1 MTIQQRYKK
10 STWTKMEVRLRAAAA
25 PRTRPARDARATS
38 RSRAR
43 ARGTRSRTH
52 HRPPIAHRT
61 AQHTAPCIQHLAQ
74 QHTFCTLQHP
84 LPAFGWRHPAS
95 AGEIQNDTK
104 GCARAH
110 RITGQQ
116 RPQFEHEAQHESTC
130 ARSGPSC
137 APKARRAPRAGA
149 SAPTRRRLGQPR
161 PRLRPQHALRAADG
175 PRKRAT
181 ARHAMTLHPRGTLQ
195 ISRLKPLIKLD
206 SLCVNFLWI
215 IYIYERNE

>member
-1 MTIQQRYKK
+1 MWRSDSAPPQR
-10 STWTKMEVRLRAAAA
+10 
-25 PRTRPARDARATS
+25 
-38 RSRAR
+38 RAR
-43 ARGTRSRTH
+43 AQHATPE
-52 HRPPIAHRT
+52 PPPAPAREHAAHDPARIT
-61 AQHTAPCIQHLAQ
+61 AHQSHIAQHSTAPCIQHLAQ

-95 AGEIQNDTK
+95 AGEIQKDTK

-181 ARHAMTLHPRGTLQ
+181 ARHAMALSTQHSADL
-195 ISRLKPLIKLD
+195 RL
-206 SLCVNFLWI
+206 
-215 IYIYERNE
+215 ETA